1 MRWQKCQQPDGH
13 KWCAI
18 QDQIHAYLCFA
29 CGNAWALY
37 IWTHPLHQA
46 LCEAQAM
53 HEYLEARVT
62 AHASFARAKLSVRH
76 SVELHLKLQMPLRKD
91 KHNAWKYTMISS
103 R

>member
-62 AHASFARAKLSVRH
+62 AHASFARTNWKAVIEREALCRAA
-76 SVELHLKLQMPLRKD
+76 LKVADAFEKGQ
-91 KHNAWKYTMISS
+91 A
-103 R
+103 